1 MNELVTIKGNNAFT
15 NSLIISSN
23 ADVQH
28 HSITRIIRRSIKDF
42 EYFGQLRFMDMV
54 SINSNRGRPLKVYD
68 LNEQQATL
76 LLTYLENNIAVRRFK
91 RDLVEQFYKMKNLL
105 MQRQSSEW
113 LQTRK
118 HGKLIR
124 RQETD
129 VITELIDYAKNQGST
144 NADMLYLTY
153 SKMVNS
159 LVGLKGGQRE
169 YATEKVLSVISLLED
184 LILNMVREEMEQ
196 GIYYKEIYQHCKQ
209 RANEMMK
216 YIYLPADK
224 LLIA

>member
-1 MNELVTIKGNNAFT
+1 MNDLVTIRGNQIFT
-15 NSLIISSN
+15 NSLIIAEN
-23 ADVQH
+23 AEIQH
-28 HSITRIIRRSIKDF
+28 HSVTRIMRKHKKDF
-42 EYFGQLRFMDMV
+42 EYFGTVRFMDFK
-54 SINSNRGRPLKVYD
+54 STNSNGGRPIKVYD

-76 LLTYLENNIAVRRFK
+76 LLTYLENNVAVRRFK

-105 MQRQSSEW
+105 LQRQSSEW

-129 VITELIDYAKNQGST
+129 VITELIGYAKNQGST

-169 YATEKVLSVISLLED
+169 YATDKVLSVISLIED
-184 LILNMVREEMEQ
+184 LILNMAREEMKQ
-196 GIYYKEIYQHCKQ
+196 GIYYKEIYQHCKEK
-209 RANEMMK
+209 ANELMK
-216 YIYLPADK
+216 YVYLPADK